1 MRLTNLRAGVDRSPF
16 APAAEGV
23 NSQAMIAHR
32 KDRQSRVRGM
42 VPAGRPGFCR
52 VAPANLLR
60 RGFFP
65 SLSPAGV
72 RIPMGEGNLG
82 SSCGR
87 RGTLLRGA
95 PMAGGC

>member
-1 MRLTNLRAGVDRSPF
+1 
-16 APAAEGV
+16 
-23 NSQAMIAHR
+23 MIAHR

-42 VPAGRPGFCR
+42 VPAKGAGLRPDGPGFCR

-65 SLSPAGV
+65 SLALAGV
-72 RIPMGEGNLG
+72 RVPTGEGNLG
-82 SSCGR
+82 SFCGR
-87 RGTLLRGA
+87 RGALLRVA